1 MLNSALL
8 DVYDNIDR
16 RLGRHAW
23 ILPWA
28 VAAGAYLIN
37 RKVRHQSKI
46 HALASSALIAT
57 STAGLVAAG
66 KNAQNTVQISYPS

>member
-1 MLNSALL
+1 MLNSALMDL
-8 DVYDNIDR
+8 YDNVDR
-16 RLGRHAW
+16 RLGKHAW

-37 RKVRHQSKI
+37 RKVRHHSRL
-46 HALASSALIAT
+46 HALASSAMLAS

-66 KNAQNTVQISYPS
+66 KNAENSVTIRYPS

>member
-1 MLNSALL
+1 MLNSALM

-28 VAAGAYLIN
+28 VAAGAYVIN
-37 RKVRHQSKI
+37 RKLRHQSKI

-66 KNAQNTVQISYPS
+66 KNADHSVPIRYPS